1 LKLSS
6 LETFDLN
13 YYSKDKDDDGLSP
26 YDRMERTFNF
36 CKSYSDDFSLK
47 SQSILFTGGTGLGK
61 THLSLSIAKS
71 AIDKGYGVIYDSCS
85 NILTKIEREF
95 FGKDSKNDDFT
106 AAIYECDLL
115 IIDDL
120 GVEFST
126 SFTQSMIY
134 NIINTRLGASLPT
147 IISTNLLIKE
157 LGEKYNDRISSRIT
171 SSYNSFVFKGN
182 DIRIQKMIKN
192 K

>member
-1 LKLSS
+1 RMNK
-6 LETFDLN
+6 TFD
-13 YYSKDKDDDGLSP
+13 
-26 YDRMERTFNF
+26 F
-36 CKSYSDDFSLK
+36 CKNYANNFSLD
-47 SQSILFTGGTGLGK
+47 SNSILFTGGTGLGK

-134 NIINTRLGASLPT
+134 NIINTRLGANLPT
-147 IISTNLLIKE
+147 IISTNFSIKE
-157 LGEKYNDRISSRIT
+157 IGINYSDRIASRIA
-171 SSYNSFVFKGN
+171 SNYNYFIFKGN